1 MKVETGMDTYLVTL
15 VDRKTNKDQRVLV
28 QDKNPDR
35 DWQEWI
41 DSKASTFDPPLTISN
56 PRVMNVHK
64 LKVKRPVGRT
74 LMPQATA
81 V

>member
-1 MKVETGMDTYLVTL
+1 MDTYLVTL
-15 VDRKTNKDQRVLV
+15 ADPASGEDQRVLV
-28 QDKNPDR
+28 QDRNPDR
-35 DWQEWI
+35 DWQEWVNT
-41 DSKASTFDPPLTISN
+41 AHFEPPLTISN
-56 PRVMNVHK
+56 PKVMHVHK

>member
-1 MKVETGMDTYLVTL
+1 MDTYLVTL
-15 VDRKTNKDQRVLV
+15 ADPASGEDQRVLV
-28 QDKNPDR
+28 QDRNPDR

-41 DSKASTFDPPLTISN
+41 DDKAATFDPPLTISN

-64 LKVKRPVGRT
+64 LRIKRPVGRT